1 MATGDSRLRRRGER
15 WVKMKRS
22 TTTPHES
29 ALLAQRFVEEEE
41 EDSISE
47 DKTLLVYK
55 HLPRFLL
62 R

>member
-1 MATGDSRLRRRGER
+1 MQVTQASII
-15 WVKMKRS
+15 VV
-22 TTTPHES
+22 
-29 ALLAQRFVEEEE
+29 VEEEE

-62 R
+62 TAVCGNNVVRTPTTRARDRRE